1 MRLRLLPML
10 TIGLGLTGCGGTQ
23 SQSGKEPAVPAP
35 SITVTSRAFVD
46 GGDIP
51 RRFTCDGDDVSPPLA
66 WKGLPEQVG
75 AVALVVDD
83 PDAPRG
89 TFTHW
94 VLLDLEPVT
103 TTLPENEVPAGAKQ
117 AKNSAGR
124 TSYFGPCPPR
134 GTHHYRFTV
143 YALSEATGLPDGAV
157 LEDALHAI
165 DSRTLARGRLTGLY
179 SR

>member
-1 MRLRLLPML
+1 MTAR
-10 TIGLGLTGCGGTQ
+10 G
-23 SQSGKEPAVPAP
+23 
-35 SITVTSRAFVD
+35 SITVTSRAFQD
-46 GGDIP
+46 GGKIP
-51 RRFTCDGDDVSPPLA
+51 RKFTCDGDDVSPPLA
-66 WKGLPEQVG
+66 WKGLPANTG

-103 TTLPENEVPAGAKQ
+103 TSISEGQVPPGATQ
-117 AKNSAGR
+117 ASNSAGR
-124 TSYFGPCPPR
+124 PSYFGPCPPR

-143 YALSEATGLPDGAV
+143 YALSEATGLPNGAR
-157 LEDALHAI
+157 LDEALHAI
-165 DSRTLARGRLTGLY
+165 DARTLTLGRVTGLY

>member
-1 MRLRLLPML
+1 M
-10 TIGLGLTGCGGTQ
+10 IGLGVAGCGGAQ
-23 SQSGKEPAVPAP
+23 SESGKEPAMTAP
-35 SITVTSRAFVD
+35 SSITVTSRAFQD
-46 GGDIP
+46 GGKIP
-51 RRFTCDGDDVSPPLA
+51 TKYSCDGDDVSPPLA
-66 WKGLPEQVG
+66 WKGLPTNTG

-103 TTLPENEVPAGAKQ
+103 TGITEGKVPVGAKQ

-124 TSYFGPCPPR
+124 PSYFGPCPPS

-143 YALSEATGLPDGAV
+143 YALSEATGLRDGAQ
-157 LEDALHAI
+157 LEEALQAI
-165 DSRTLARGRLTGLY
+165 DSRTLTRGRLTGLY